1 MKYSKKRTRKKSRR
15 TLTKSRRT
23 LTKSRRILKKSRRTL
38 KKSRRTINK
47 SRRTL
52 TKSRSYKKRKYH
64 KKKYKGGERPLN
76 EDELEVL
83 RECREGDDFC
93 GEYYSYK
100 NVLDRE
106 INGEKGCYSRSG
118 YPVCNIHKT
127 KENCRDAIDN
137 VNESCI
143 WKEEGERKGKLTKY
157 ANKVKHKV
165 DKSYKELDTP
175 VGRNLQKASS
185 MLGFAALLPVP
196 GGRPIGA
203 IPLFT
208 RPVIQAGEKLYR
220 KRQEKKKVREALLG
234 KAPEGFVPGT
244 FTTEGLGNHNAS
256 ETGTFSTEILQ

>member
-15 TLTKSRRT
+15 TLT
-23 LTKSRRILKKSRRTL
+23 KSRRTL

-64 KKKYKGGERPLN
+64 KKKYKGGKRPLN
-76 EDELEVL
+76 EDELEEL
-83 RECREGDDFC
+83 WKCREGDDFC
-93 GEYYSYK
+93 GEYYSYN
-100 NVLDRE
+100 NVLDRG

-157 ANKVKHKV
+157 INKKANKVKHKV

-203 IPLFT
+203 IPLVT
-208 RPVIQAGEKLYR
+208 RPIIQAGEKLYR
-220 KRQEKKKVREALLG
+220 KRQEKKKVGEAPVG
-234 KAPEGFVPGT
+234 SIPGS
-244 FTTEGLGNHNAS
+244 FSTEELGNHNAS
-256 ETGTFSTEILQ
+256 ETGTFSTEVLE

>member
-23 LTKSRRILKKSRRTL
+23 LKKSRRTL
-38 KKSRRTINK
+38 KK

-93 GEYYSYK
+93 GEYYSYN

-143 WKEEGERKGKLTKY
+143 WKEEGESKGKLTKY
-157 ANKVKHKV
+157 INKKANKVKHKV

-203 IPLFT
+203 IPLVT
-208 RPVIQAGEKLYR
+208 RPIIQAGEKLYR
-220 KRQEKKKVREALLG
+220 ERQEKKKVREA
-234 KAPEGFVPGT
+234 PEGSIPGS
-244 FTTEGLGNHNAS
+244 FSTEGLGNPVTDS
-256 ETGTFSTEILQ
+256 FSTEVLE